1 MLTTKILIREV
12 EKLGLVAIVDRGRIQ
27 FENSKGHAV
36 ACIDVTTMCVL
47 DATYCFGFR
56 ELSGVD
62 RKRLLDLLGKYANTP
77 IEDRDL

>member
-1 MLTTKILIREV
+1 MLTTRILISEV
-12 EKLGLVAIVDRGRIQ
+12 EKLGLVAIVDRGRINLKTQ
-27 FENSKGHAV
+27 RGHAV
-36 ACIDVTTMCVL
+36 ACIDVTTMCIL

-56 ELSGVD
+56 ELSGFD